1 MVRYG
6 RKSFDDNTTS
16 YGIDSEAV
24 ERKFRTKISGNEG
37 EVVFLIEGLHFI
49 DYTG

>member
-6 RKSFDDNTTS
+6 MKSFDDNKTS

-37 EVVFLIEGLHFI
+37 EVVF
-49 DYTG
+49 